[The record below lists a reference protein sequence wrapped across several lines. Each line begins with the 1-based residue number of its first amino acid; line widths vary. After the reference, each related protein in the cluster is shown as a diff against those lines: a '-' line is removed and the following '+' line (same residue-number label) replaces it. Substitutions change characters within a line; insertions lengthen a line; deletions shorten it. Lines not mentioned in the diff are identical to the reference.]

1 MANKGNISLD
11 DHIKITKHKQAI
23 RGETSSSKMT
33 DYFCKPG
40 TKSEDEVA
48 AAEATMAFHT
58 VKHHYSYKSN
68 DCTSTLMA
76 KIFPDSSTAKK
87 FSCARTKIGATVNNV
102 LAPASVQCVLNDIE
116 KHEIMYL
123 GVFTDGS
130 NHKST
135 KLFPIVIQYFDWKNG
150 GMQSKLLDVRSL
162 KDETSLTIANEV
174 KETLKKRRL
183 FDKCISFTGD
193 NCNTNFGGIH
203 RKRGNNVFTHLKSE
217 VSALVGVDCPA
228 HILNNCLH
236 HGVNQMSL
244 NLESIIYKTY
254 QHFSIYTVRTEQLKD
269 YCVFVEIEYKKLLS
283 HSVTRWLS
291 LYPSLSRMIHMYP
304 AIQSYFLS
312 IDKPPVLLKHFF
324 ENSLS
329 KLYLK
334 HLQSFVDVFHKHV
347 QNIEQSKISL
357 VEVVANLD
365 SVKTIILQ
373 RKRQM
378 FVSVQVKSKLAK
390 LREEGKEQEC
400 NLFMS
405 DVSSL
410 YDSCV
415 AYLDEWTTSFAEFKC
430 FDWMLLSEIKEWDNV
445 ERCVRYLAK
454 KNVDVDDAKLFDQY
468 QNLCKF
474 VLSRL
479 ETDEVAFSEMK
490 AHEKWTEYFKHCRTI
505 EFYSELL
512 KIAQFFFCIMA
523 HNANVE
529 RIFSMMQT
537 QWCKERDSLL
547 AESVCNIL
555 KVMYNS
561 NHISC
566 KQFYDDVKADPSL
579 LKKVKGTAKYSC
591 AQSD

>member
-1 MANKGNISLD
+1 MNYGRIILVSKKDVATLKLNALLVD
-11 DHIKITKHKQAI
+11 MEHLFLWQTKAVLASMTILKSQN
-23 RGETSSSKMT
+23 SKMT

-48 AAEATMAFHT
+48 AAEATMTFHT

-68 DCTSTLMA
+68 DCISTLMA

-87 FSCARTKIGATVNNV
+87 FSCARTKIEAIVNNV

-123 GVFTDGS
+123 GVSTDGS

-162 KDETSLTIANEV
+162 KDETSLTIAKEV

-217 VSALVGVDCPA
+217 VPALVGVGCPA

-236 HGVNQMSL
+236 HSVNQMSL
-244 NLESIIYKTY
+244 DLESIIYKTY
-254 QHFSIYTVRTEQLKD
+254 RHFSIYTVRTEQLKD

-304 AIQSYFLS
+304 AIQSYFLF

-329 KLYLK
+329 ELYLK

-378 FVSVQVKSKLAK
+378 FVSVQVKSKLAE

-400 NLFMS
+400 DLFMS

-474 VLSRL
+474 VQSRL
-479 ETDEVAFSEMK
+479 ETDEVAFSKMK

-505 EFYSELL
+505 EFHSELL
-512 KIAQFFFCIMA
+512 KIAQFFSCIMA

-537 QWCKERDSLL
+537 QWCKERQPFS
-547 AESVCNIL
+547 
-555 KVMYNS
+555 
-561 NHISC
+561 
-566 KQFYDDVKADPSL
+566 
-579 LKKVKGTAKYSC
+579 
-591 AQSD
+591 

>member
-1 MANKGNISLD
+1 
-11 DHIKITKHKQAI
+11 
-23 RGETSSSKMT
+23 MT

-40 TKSEDEVA
+40 TKSEDKVA

-58 VKHHYSYKSN
+58 VKHHYGYKSN

-87 FSCARTKIGATVNNV
+87 FSCARTKIEAIVNNV
-102 LAPASVQCVLNDIE
+102 TCSSVCSMCLNDIE

-123 GVFTDGS
+123 GVSTDGS

-150 GMQSKLLDVRSL
+150 GMQSKLLDVKSL
-162 KDETSLTIANEV
+162 KDETSLTIANAV
-174 KETLKKRRL
+174 KETLQKRRL
-183 FDKCISFTGD
+183 FSFTGD
-193 NCNTNFGGIH
+193 NCNTNFGDI
-203 RKRGNNVFTHLKSE
+203 RRRRGNNVFTHLKSE
-217 VSALVGVDCPA
+217 VPALVGVGCPA

-244 NLESIIYKTY
+244 DLESIIYKTY
-254 QHFSIYTVRTEQLKD
+254 QHFFIYTVRTEQLKD
-269 YCVFVEIEYKKLLS
+269 YCVFVKIEFKKLLS

-291 LYPSLSRMIHMYP
+291 LYPSLSRMIHIYP
-304 AIQSYFLS
+304 AIQSYFLF

-329 KLYLK
+329 ELYLK

-357 VEVVANLD
+357 EVVANLN

-378 FVSVQVKSKLAK
+378 FVSVQVKSKLPE

-400 NLFMS
+400 DLFMS

-415 AYLDEWTTSFAEFKC
+415 AYLDEWTTSFTEFKC

-445 ERCVRYLAK
+445 ERC
-454 KNVDVDDAKLFDQY
+454 
-468 QNLCKF
+468 
-474 VLSRL
+474 
-479 ETDEVAFSEMK
+479 
-490 AHEKWTEYFKHCRTI
+490 
-505 EFYSELL
+505 
-512 KIAQFFFCIMA
+512 
-523 HNANVE
+523 
-529 RIFSMMQT
+529 
-537 QWCKERDSLL
+537 
-547 AESVCNIL
+547 
-555 KVMYNS
+555 
-561 NHISC
+561 
-566 KQFYDDVKADPSL
+566 
-579 LKKVKGTAKYSC
+579 
-591 AQSD
+591 

>member
-1 MANKGNISLD
+1 M
-11 DHIKITKHKQAI
+11 
-23 RGETSSSKMT
+23 
-33 DYFCKPG
+33 
-40 TKSEDEVA
+40 
-48 AAEATMAFHT
+48 
-58 VKHHYSYKSN
+58 
-68 DCTSTLMA
+68 
-76 KIFPDSSTAKK
+76 KK
-87 FSCARTKIGATVNNV
+87 
-102 LAPASVQCVLNDIE
+102 
-116 KHEIMYL
+116 
-123 GVFTDGS
+123 
-130 NHKST
+130 
-135 KLFPIVIQYFDWKNG
+135 
-150 GMQSKLLDVRSL
+150 
-162 KDETSLTIANEV
+162 
-174 KETLKKRRL
+174 TLKKRRL

-217 VSALVGVDCPA
+217 VPALVGVGCPA

-244 NLESIIYKTY
+244 DLESIIYKTY

-329 KLYLK
+329 ELYLK
-334 HLQSFVDVFHKHV
+334 HLQSFVDVFQKHV

-378 FVSVQVKSKLAK
+378 FVSVQVKSKLAE

-400 NLFMS
+400 DLFMS

-430 FDWMLLSEIKEWDNV
+430 FNWMLLSEIKEWDNV

-512 KIAQFFFCIMA
+512 KIAQFFFCTMA
-523 HNANVE
+523 HNANEE

-537 QWCKERDSLL
+537 PWCKERDSLL

-566 KQFYDDVKADPSL
+566 KQFYNDVKADSSL
-579 LKKVKGTAKYSC
+579 
-591 AQSD
+591 